1 MKISEKYPDKW
12 LKAHHLAG
20 GTRGV
25 TVETSTDE
33 ELYNTQEKKKEWKVV
48 LRFFGK
54 KLPMVLN
61 KTQALTMKKITGED
75 DSADWIGH
83 QINLSPAWTPNGRE
97 TITISAP
104 EHRPAAPPAPT
115 PSEEPAEEPA
125 EEPSKEP
132 AE

>member
-12 LKAHHLAG
+12 LKANHLAG

-48 LRFFGK
+48 LRFHGK

-75 DSADWIGH
+75 DSEKWVGH
-83 QINLSPAWTPNGRE
+83 QINLSPAWTNGRE
-97 TITISAP
+97 TITITAP
-104 EHRPAAPPAPT
+104 ERKAVTPAPPA
-115 PSEEPAEEPA
+115 EERAEEPA
-125 EEPSKEP
+125 E
-132 AE
+132 